1 MDIEMAKF
9 LFQVLTFL
17 MTGGIGI
24 YVYLSNKD
32 KVTNDRIDALEG
44 DLTTKISDN
53 EKDNK
58 IQFTNHG
65 ERISTLE
72 SASKLAPDHADIAKV
87 YESLNTLAATV
98 NQLVGENRGQS
109 DTLKLILNQITAKGM
124 K

>member
-1 MDIEMAKF
+1 MDIELAKF

-17 MTGGIGI
+17 MTASVGV

-32 KVTNDRIDALEG
+32 KVTNDRIGKLEE
-44 DLTTKISDN
+44 DLDKKLDG
-53 EKDNK
+53 
-58 IQFTNHG
+58 HG
-65 ERISTLE
+65 ERIAKLEASSE
-72 SASKLAPDHADIAKV
+72 SAPNHADIAKV
-87 YESLNTLAATV
+87 YDSLNTLAATV

>member
-1 MDIEMAKF
+1 MMDLELAKF

-32 KVTNDRIDALEG
+32 KVTNDRIGKLEE
-44 DLTTKISDN
+44 DIDTKFDTYS
-53 EKDNK
+53 
-58 IQFTNHG
+58 
-65 ERISTLE
+65 ERIAKLE
-72 SASKLAPDHADIAKV
+72 ATSETAPDHADISKV
-87 YESLNTLAATV
+87 YDSINQLAATV

-124 K
+124 R

>member
-1 MDIEMAKF
+1 MDLELAKF

-32 KVTNDRIDALEG
+32 KVTNDRIGKLEE
-44 DLTTKISDN
+44 DIDTKF
-53 EKDNK
+53 E
-58 IQFTNHG
+58 TYG
-65 ERISTLE
+65 ERIAKLE
-72 SASKLAPDHADIAKV
+72 TNPSHADIAKV
-87 YESLNTLAATV
+87 YESINALSATV

>member
-1 MDIEMAKF
+1 MMDLELAKF

-32 KVTNDRIDALEG
+32 KVTNDRIGKLEE
-44 DLTTKISDN
+44 DIDENFTTYS
-53 EKDNK
+53 
-58 IQFTNHG
+58 
-65 ERISTLE
+65 ERIAKLE
-72 SASKLAPDHADIAKV
+72 TATDNAPNYTDIAKV

>member
-1 MDIEMAKF
+1 MDLELAKF

-32 KVTNDRIDALEG
+32 KVTNDRIGKLEE
-44 DLTTKISDN
+44 DIDDKFDIY
-53 EKDNK
+53 
-58 IQFTNHG
+58 G
-65 ERISTLE
+65 ERIAKLE
-72 SASKLAPDHADIAKV
+72 ATSENAPDHTDISKV
-87 YESLNTLAATV
+87 YDSINQLAATV

>member
-1 MDIEMAKF
+1 MGIEEIKF
-9 LFQVLTFL
+9 GFQVLQVIL
-17 MTGGIGI
+17 TGAVGI

-32 KVTNDRIDALEG
+32 KVTNDKIDKLEG
-44 DLTTKISDN
+44 DLD
-53 EKDNK
+53 EKLNT
-58 IQFTNHG
+58 QG
-65 ERISTLE
+65 ERIAKLE
-72 SASKLAPDHADIAKV
+72 ATSEKAPSHNDIAKV

>member
-17 MTGGIGI
+17 MTGAIGI

-32 KVTNDRIDALEG
+32 KVTNDRIGKLED
-44 DLTTKISDN
+44 DLD
-53 EKDNK
+53 EKLDG
-58 IQFTNHG
+58 HA
-65 ERISTLE
+65 ERIASLE

>member
-1 MDIEMAKF
+1 MNLELAKF

-32 KVTNDRIDALEG
+32 KVTNDRIGKLE
-44 DLTTKISDN
+44 DEIDSN
-53 EKDNK
+53 
-58 IQFTNHG
+58 FTNQG
-65 ERISTLE
+65 ERIAKLE
-72 SASKLAPDHADIAKV
+72 TASGTAPNHADIAKV
-87 YESLNTLAATV
+87 YDSLNTLAATV

>member
-1 MDIEMAKF
+1 MDLELAKF

-32 KVTNDRIDALEG
+32 KVTNDRIGKLEE
-44 DLTTKISDN
+44 DIDTKFD
-53 EKDNK
+53 
-58 IQFTNHG
+58 TYG
-65 ERISTLE
+65 ERIAKLE
-72 SASKLAPDHADIAKV
+72 TNPNHADITKV
-87 YESLNTLAATV
+87 YESVSALAATV

-109 DTLKLILNQITAKGM
+109 DTLKLILNQIAVKGM

>member
-1 MDIEMAKF
+1 MDLELAKF

-32 KVTNDRIDALEG
+32 KVTNDRIGKLE
-44 DLTTKISDN
+44 DDID
-53 EKDNK
+53 EKFD
-58 IQFTNHG
+58 TYG
-65 ERISTLE
+65 ERIAKLE
-72 SASKLAPDHADIAKV
+72 AVSETAPDHADISKV
-87 YESLNTLAATV
+87 YDSINQLAATV